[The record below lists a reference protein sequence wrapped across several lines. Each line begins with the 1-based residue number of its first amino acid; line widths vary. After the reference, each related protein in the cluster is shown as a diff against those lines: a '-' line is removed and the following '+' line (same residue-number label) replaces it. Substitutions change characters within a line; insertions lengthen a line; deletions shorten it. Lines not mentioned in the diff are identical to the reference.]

1 MEQANRVVNHQGM
14 VMWDF
19 QVGER
24 SWVWPG
30 VIAAF
35 MALGQLFGSPP
46 AAGLAGVA
54 ALLGILS
61 LAPVTC
67 AFLWG
72 RNVAG
77 FAGAVRAALVNAV
90 WYELVYFYAH
100 PISET
105 FAGAA
110 LVIGLY
116 LVYPDRL
123 VPSTRRLFAGAMMF
137 GLSMVVRP
145 QLTPVIAVAVL
156 VLGGLRFRE
165 RYPALLGGLAVP
177 ILLSGLLDWVTWG
190 WPFHAYF
197 TYVYDLS
204 VGGVAAAFGR
214 NPFYSFFGWEWVA
227 WGVFGIVIAV
237 CTIYGGLRLPF
248 LLLIVATI
256 FMLHSAIGHKEY
268 RYISPALPVLMTL
281 AGIGSVL
288 AAEQLA
294 ERLGRPAVQRALM
307 VAVPLAWTVASIG
320 LAASP
325 DRIWYWVRSRGSIWA
340 PALSTPTRKPAASQ
354 FIPAIYGGGSAIT

>member
-1 MEQANRVVNHQGM
+1 M
-14 VMWDF
+14 
-19 QVGER
+19 
-24 SWVWPG
+24 
-30 VIAAF
+30 
-35 MALGQLFGSPP
+35 
-46 AAGLAGVA
+46 
-54 ALLGILS
+54 
-61 LAPVTC
+61 
-67 AFLWG
+67 
-72 RNVAG
+72 
-77 FAGAVRAALVNAV
+77 
-90 WYELVYFYAH
+90 
-100 PISET
+100 
-105 FAGAA
+105 
-110 LVIGLY
+110 
-116 LVYPDRL
+116 
-123 VPSTRRLFAGAMMF
+123 
-137 GLSMVVRP
+137 
-145 QLTPVIAVAVL
+145 
-156 VLGGLRFRE
+156 
-165 RYPALLGGLAVP
+165 P

-227 WGVFGIVIAV
+227 WGAFGIVIVV

-256 FMLHSAIGHKEY
+256 FVLHSAIGHKEY

-325 DRIWYWVRSRGSIWA
+325 DRIWYWVRSRGSILGPRA
-340 PALSTPTRKPAASQ
+340 VNADKEACGV
-354 FIPAIYGGGSAIT
+354 AIYPSDLWWRFGDYVNLRPGIPLYAAGDTANPIAPNAYNYGLSLQLRNKEQKIDDLPADFTHLGYEQVQCWSDPYSRTLLTERTCLWRRPGTCDPTSAKLLTPDVGAAFEALVRPLGGMP